1 MESLL
6 LGYLININIRQEE
19 EEGIPGVLSVFGSIL
34 VEKESPVMQ
43 LLLLRAMAAAG
54 DSHIVGHI
62 VTADSQGHLVT

>member
-6 LGYLININIRQEE
+6 LGYLININIRQEV

-43 LLLLRAMAAAG
+43 LLLLRAMAATG
-54 DSHIVGHI
+54 
-62 VTADSQGHLVT
+62 